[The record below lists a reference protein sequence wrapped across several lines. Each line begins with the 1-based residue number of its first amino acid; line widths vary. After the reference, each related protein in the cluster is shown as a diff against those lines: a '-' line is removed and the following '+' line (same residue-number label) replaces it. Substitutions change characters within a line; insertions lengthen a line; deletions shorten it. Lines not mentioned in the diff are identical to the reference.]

1 MTPNARS
8 QPDRDGLLGR
18 AQLLLDQAQ
27 KAKQAGN
34 RALFWRLCR
43 RGLLLQ
49 ARWYAGQ
56 KRGVHA

>member
-8 QPDRDGLLGR
+8 QPDREGLLDR

-34 RALFWRLCR
+34 QALFWRLRR

-56 KRGVHA
+56 KRGAHA